1 MKRVIEGFSNE
12 ETLRFTNELAD
23 LVLSRSGR
31 KPTPQASHFRGDDLK
46 VTDANRQRVLAE
58 AEALARAYAASRN
71 KQGTSPRASVGAS
84 EDENSIKRGV
94 LSWLERQRVR
104 GHGKRKK

>member
-23 LVLSRSGR
+23 LVLSRNGR
-31 KPTPQASHFRGDDLK
+31 TPTPQASHFRGDDLK
-46 VTDANRQRVLAE
+46 VTDSNRQRVLAE
-58 AEALARAYAASRN
+58 AEASARAYAASRN
-71 KQGTSPRASVGAS
+71 KQGTSPKAHSRDESSIVS
-84 EDENSIKRGV
+84 EVTAWIQ
-94 LSWLERQRVR
+94 RQRVR